1 MPRARVNGVT
11 LEYELSGPREGRP
24 LLMIHG
30 VGAQL
35 VRWPQ
40 GLCDRLAEAGFRLL
54 RYDSRDVGLSTHMV
68 DAPVPDLAEVS
79 RDLRQGREPKLPY
92 TLKDLAA
99 DAAGLLDAAELGPA
113 HVLGVSLGG
122 MVAQQLAI
130 DHPDRVLSMAIV
142 MSQSGNPA
150 MPGTASQALAKLSEV
165 APDPRRDRE
174 GYLRHQVELNRV
186 LGSPDYPAQEQDLRA
201 FASLAADRAY
211 DPAGAARQLAAGR
224 GAADRRTALGRL
236 DVPTVVIHGADDP
249 LIRAAC
255 GADIAA
261 SIRRAWFLTINGMGH
276 DLPDELH
283 GLFVGV
289 ISANCARATPST
301 GAYNLAAFS

>member
-1 MPRARVNGVT
+1 MPRAIVNGVM
-11 LEYELSGPREGRP
+11 LEYQLSGPRDGRP

-35 VRWPQ
+35 IRWPP
-40 GLCDRLAEAGFRLL
+40 GLCDRLAQAGFRLL
-54 RYDSRDVGLSTHMV
+54 RYDSRDVGLSTHLV
-68 DAPVPDLAEVS
+68 DAPVPDLAEVV
-79 RDLRQGREPKLPY
+79 REVQQGREPKLPY
-92 TLKDLAA
+92 TLQDLAD
-99 DAAGLLDAAELGPA
+99 DAAGLLDAAEFGPA

-130 DHPDRVLSMAIV
+130 DHPARVLSLAIV
-142 MSQSGNPA
+142 MSHSGNPE
-150 MPGTASQALAKLSEV
+150 MPSADPRALAKLSEV
-165 APDPRRDRE
+165 APDPHRDRE

-186 LGSPDYPAQEQDLRA
+186 LGSPDYPAPEQDLRA
-201 FASLAADRAY
+201 FAGLAADRAY
-211 DPAGAARQLAAGR
+211 HPAGAARQLAAGR
-224 GAADRRTALGRL
+224 GAADRRLALGRL

-249 LIRAAC
+249 LIPAAC

-283 GLFVGV
+283 ELFVGV
-289 ISANCARATPST
+289 ILANCARAAPSPA
-301 GAYNLAAFS
+301 GNLAPSH